1 MQSQIIIRVVP
12 HMRDLAKNARTYLN
26 YKSKKLMIHVGKHML
41 EVNEGALFIYH
52 YSTDLQAQYTSTH
65 SS

>member
-1 MQSQIIIRVVP
+1 MQSQIIIHVVP

-26 YKSKKLMIHVGKHML
+26 YKSKKLMSHVGKHW

-52 YSTDLQAQYTSTH
+52 YSTDLHAQYTSTH